1 MSQPPSNADLLNLLS
16 QLTTDE
22 KILLLS
28 GKNSWETPEI
38 DRLNIPSLKASCAY
52 DGPNGARGA
61 EFLDGTTAACF
72 PASVSLA
79 ATFNRQLARRVGV
92 ALGQETQT
100 KGAYV
105 LLGPTV
111 CPHRSPLGGRNFESF
126 SEDPF
131 LAGELASEYVLG
143 LQSERVGAT
152 VKHYAINEQDTRRFT
167 VNEVVSDRAMREIYL
182 RPFEIVVKKSD
193 PWCIMTSYPK
203 VNGRYVDDQTT
214 LLKDILHDDWGYRGL
229 TMTDWGAASAAVDAG
244 IRNGLDL
251 EMPGPPHRR
260 KTEVVQQLIDQ
271 GKVDIKDVDEHVLN
285 LLKLLRKTGKFT
297 DRREP
302 VPEEA
307 ISRPDHE
314 SLIREAGGEGVVLL
328 KNSNQALPLKPSSL
342 KKIAVLGPLAKQA
355 AAHGGGSASL
365 NCHYKVSPFDAIKSR
380 LGDCEVSYSKGAHV
394 FRAYPDFVTGAVN
407 RNGGPGFTCDFFKT
421 LDFSDQPFHTEE
433 YLRGNFMS
441 LMNENVVGAKAA
453 RLSTKYTPDVSGR
466 HYLSFSGM
474 GPAKLFING
483 EFLGEIKETEE
494 AMSFFLGVQEER
506 QLQYDFIAGQSYDVV
521 VESTISPVP
530 NAEMH
535 LAEDQISI
543 HLGFVSQEEMEADL
557 LSEAV
562 ELAKQAELAVLFV
575 GNTPQWE
582 TEGQDMASMALPA
595 DGSQD
600 RLIAEVAKV
609 NPNTI
614 VVITTGVPVELPW
627 LDQVSAVV
635 QAWYGGQETGNSILD
650 VLLGEVNPSGRLP
663 ISWPKKNEHTAC
675 YGHFGLDSWDSREV
689 EYVEGVNV
697 GYRHF
702 DSQYGTEKEV
712 LFPFGYG
719 LSYSTFEVSDA
730 TLSGSLS
737 GNDADAEVTVAISV
751 RNTSD
756 RAGSEVIQVYL
767 APPNS
772 GEDSGRPPKALVAFG
787 KVHLAAGEQK
797 ELQLSFKRDGAAF
810 WSEDENRWK
819 VEAGEHEVY
828 VSTSS
833 SLQDVK
839 ARFTLNASEAF
850 SFGP

>member
-1 MSQPPSNADLLNLLS
+1 MSQAPSDSDLLNLLS
-16 QLTTDE
+16 QLTTGE
-22 KILLLS
+22 KISLLA

-38 DRLNIPSLKASCAY
+38 DRLNIPSLKVS

-72 PASVSLA
+72 PACVSLA
-79 ATFNRQLARRVGV
+79 ATFNRQLVRRVGV

-152 VKHYAINEQDTRRFT
+152 VKHFAINEQDTRRFT

-182 RPFEIVVKKSD
+182 RPFEIVVKKSN

-203 VNGRYVDDQTT
+203 VNGRYVDDQST
-214 LLKDILHDDWGYRGL
+214 LLKDILRNDWDYKGL
-229 TMTDWGAASAAVDAG
+229 TMTDWGAASAAVDSG

-260 KTEVVQQLIDQ
+260 KPDVVQKLIDE
-271 GKVDIKDVDEHVLN
+271 GSVELKDVDEHVLN

-302 VPEEA
+302 VQEKA
-307 ISRPDHE
+307 MSRPEHE
-314 SLIREAGGEGVVLL
+314 RLIREAGGEGVVLL
-328 KNSNQALPLKPSSL
+328 KNANKTLPLKPSSL
-342 KKIAVLGPLAKQA
+342 KKIALLGPLAKHA

-380 LGDCEVSYSKGAHV
+380 LSDCDISYSQGAHV
-394 FRAYPDFVTGAVN
+394 FRAYPDFIKGAVN
-407 RNGGPGFTCDFFKT
+407 RNGNPGFTCDFFKT
-421 LDFSDQPFHTEE
+421 LDLSGEPFHTEE
-433 YLRGNFMS
+433 YARGVFMT
-441 LMNENVVGAKAA
+441 LMNQDVVGARSA
-453 RLSTKYTPDVSGR
+453 RLSTSYAPEVGGK

-474 GPAKLFING
+474 GPSKLFING
-483 EFLGEIKETEE
+483 KFLGHIEETKE

-506 QLQYDFIAGQSYDVV
+506 QLQYDFVAGKSYDIM

-530 NAEMH
+530 NAELY
-535 LAEDQISI
+535 LAEDQISV
-543 HLGFVSQEEMEADL
+543 HLGFVSQEEMETDV

-562 ELAKQAELAVLFV
+562 KLAEEADIALIFV

-582 TEGQDMASMALPA
+582 TEGQDMADMKLPA

-600 RLIAEVAKV
+600 KLIAEVAKV
-609 NPNTI
+609 NSNTI
-614 VVITTGVPVELPW
+614 VVLTTGVPVELPW
-627 LDQVSAVV
+627 LDQVPAVV
-635 QAWYGGQETGNSILD
+635 QAWYSGQETGNSILD

-663 ISWPKKNEHTAC
+663 MSWPKKNEHTAC
-675 YGHFGLDSWDSREV
+675 YGHFGPDSWDSREV

-702 DSQYGTEKEV
+702 DYQYGTEKEV

-719 LSYSTFEVSDA
+719 LSYSTFEVLEA
-730 TLSGSLS
+730 NLSGSLS
-737 GNDADAEVTVAISV
+737 GNFADTVTVTTSV

-756 RAGSEVIQVYL
+756 QPGSEVIQIYL
-767 APPNS
+767 APPTA
-772 GEDSGRPPKALVAFG
+772 GEDKGRPSKGLVAFG
-787 KVHLAAGEQK
+787 KLELAAGEKK
-797 ELQLSFKRDGAAF
+797 ELQLSLNQDNAAF
-810 WSEDENRWK
+810 WSESQGVWV
-819 VEAGEHEVY
+819 VEKGKHMIY

-833 SLQDVK
+833 SPRDIAFRL
-839 ARFTLNASEAF
+839 TLNISKGF
-850 SFGP
+850 SFSP